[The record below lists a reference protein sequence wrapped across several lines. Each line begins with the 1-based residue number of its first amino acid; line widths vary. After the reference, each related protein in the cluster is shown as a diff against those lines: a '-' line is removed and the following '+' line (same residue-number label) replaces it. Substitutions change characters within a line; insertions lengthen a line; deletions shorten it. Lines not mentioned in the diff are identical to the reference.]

1 MSRQTTK
8 KKQELFIE
16 ALTQSAGNISVA
28 CKKVGISRETYYKWY
43 KDTDVTFKTKVD
55 EVNEGLVDLAE
66 TMLLKNI
73 KEGRTAEIIFFLKT
87 KGRERGYVERVE
99 IDNLPKSDI
108 DKLSDEELEKEIQ
121 KELRRRKSKSNG

>member
-1 MSRQTTK
+1 MATTTK
-8 KKQELFIE
+8 QKQDLFIE
-16 ALTQSAGNISVA
+16 ALTSSAGNISVA

-43 KDTDVTFKTKVD
+43 KNPKYKSFKKSVD

-66 TMLLKNI
+66 TMLFKNI
-73 KEGRTAEIIFFLKT
+73 KDGKTAEIIFFLKT

-108 DKLSDEELEKEIQ
+108 DKLSDEELEAEIQ
-121 KELRRRKSKSNG
+121 KELKRRAKKNG